1 MSTTRYQNVRVMLKD
16 SYFTF
21 DSIGSYEHLVSEA
34 SRAFNLDPLVILSG
48 SIKIFYFDFADWI
61 RVSSEE
67 EFALSFFYKDSDTPF
82 VLKSDN
88 VGVDVDSNVSE
99 RKERKRGKRNDGD
112 NDGTTDVEFD
122 SNVSGERKERKRG
135 KRWNDD
141 DNNADLDEKSKIEAE
156 QRRYAS
162 YLDGTSWPE
171 NVTHLFIDG
180 NNILYLTKTL
190 RDNTLK
196 KRLNRA
202 QEIIV
207 AATEYFA
214 SRITGLTDAYVI
226 FDNISSTYDKILENG
241 TNLFIRSARPTFST
255 TDDMLVNWSEQNK
268 DISSNSL
275 HISSD
280 RALSGRL
287 NIEGAKVMK
296 PKAFFSLTLKLTNQ
310 ENETIDSWFSKV
322 EENLVK

>member
-1 MSTTRYQNVRVMLKD
+1 VRVRFED

-21 DSIGSYEHLVSEA
+21 DQIGSYEHLVSEA
-34 SRAFNLDPLVILSG
+34 SRAFNFDPMVILNG
-48 SIKIFYFDFADWI
+48 SMKVLYFDFVDWI
-61 RVSSEE
+61 RVSSDE

-82 VLKSDN
+82 VFKSDN
-88 VGVDVDSNVSE
+88 GNCCNDDFKVESNVSE
-99 RKERKRGKRNDGD
+99 GKERNDDDNDGDLGVESNVSGKRKERK
-112 NDGTTDVEFD
+112 
-122 SNVSGERKERKRG
+122 ERKERKRG
-135 KRWNDD
+135 KRWNDND
-141 DNNADLDEKSKIEAE
+141 GAELDEKGKIEEE
-156 QRRYAS
+156 QRKHAA

-196 KRLNRA
+196 KRLIRA

-207 AATEYFA
+207 AATEFFA
-214 SRITGLTDAYVI
+214 SRITGLKDVFVI
-226 FDNISSTYDKILENG
+226 FDNISSTYDKILDNG

-255 TDDMLVNWSEQNK
+255 TDDMLVSWSEQNK
-268 DISSNSL
+268 DISPNSL

-296 PKAFFSLTLKLTNQ
+296 PKAFFNLTLKLTDQ
-310 ENETIDSWFSKV
+310 ENENLDSWFSKV

>member
-1 MSTTRYQNVRVMLKD
+1 
-16 SYFTF
+16 
-21 DSIGSYEHLVSEA
+21 
-34 SRAFNLDPLVILSG
+34 
-48 SIKIFYFDFADWI
+48 
-61 RVSSEE
+61 
-67 EFALSFFYKDSDTPF
+67 

-88 VGVDVDSNVSE
+88 VGVDVDSIVSE

-196 KRLNRA
+196 KK
-202 QEIIV
+202 
-207 AATEYFA
+207 T
-214 SRITGLTDAYVI
+214 
-226 FDNISSTYDKILENG
+226 
-241 TNLFIRSARPTFST
+241 
-255 TDDMLVNWSEQNK
+255 
-268 DISSNSL
+268 
-275 HISSD
+275 
-280 RALSGRL
+280 
-287 NIEGAKVMK
+287 
-296 PKAFFSLTLKLTNQ
+296 
-310 ENETIDSWFSKV
+310 
-322 EENLVK
+322 